1 MRLCLELAEKGKF
14 FVKANPMVGAV
25 LVDRDG
31 NILSKGYHKAFG
43 KEHAE
48 VSALKKWKEVPKNSI
63 LFVNLEPCCH
73 QGVNP
78 PCTQIIIQKGVKS
91 VVIGMPD
98 PHRFSVV
105 RNCFFK
111 SDIIS
116 FSCLLS
122 S

>member
-73 QGVNP
+73 LHPNYYSKRSKI
-78 PCTQIIIQKGVKS
+78 C
-91 VVIGMPD
+91 
-98 PHRFSVV
+98 
-105 RNCFFK
+105 
-111 SDIIS
+111 SDRYARSSQQS
-116 FSCLLS
+116 FWKRGS
-122 S
+122 

>member
-48 VSALKKWKEVPKNSI
+48 VSALKKWKEVPKNSLDSKTIKLDATKQTQTKI
-63 LFVNLEPCCH
+63 LIKTILK
-73 QGVNP
+73 
-78 PCTQIIIQKGVKS
+78 T
-91 VVIGMPD
+91 
-98 PHRFSVV
+98 R
-105 RNCFFK
+105 
-111 SDIIS
+111 
-116 FSCLLS
+116 L
-122 S
+122 

>member
-73 QGVNP
+73 QGKSTLHPNF
-78 PCTQIIIQKGVKS
+78 IQKGVKS

-98 PHRFSVV
+98 PHSKFLEKGSRLTK
-105 RNCFFK
+105 RIEFFGTWFH
-111 SDIIS
+111 I
-116 FSCLLS
+116 F
-122 S
+122 